1 MCHGNLK
8 KLAAGVLMVSLLG
21 GSVFLVG
28 SGALAKDQTATVQ
41 PAPTVYFY
49 ETVFARE
56 SPNLDSPLNH
66 HTHSP
71 QLPAGTA
78 IELLGLTLAALV
90 GLVAG
95 MTPPKTRTDKLNQL
109 PPIKPRIRIRH
120 PVEVTHRSVP
130 KPALSAARR
139 DISPAALWSNSAAS
153 RTCRKRIP
161 QCPFTSRPANP
172 LRSELPG
179 KALPRKIV
187 LP

>member
-1 MCHGNLK
+1 
-8 KLAAGVLMVSLLG
+8 MVSLLG

-71 QLPAGTA
+71 QLLAGTA

-130 KPALSAARR
+130 KPALSATRR
-139 DISPAALWSNSAAS
+139 DISNGALWSNSTAL

-161 QCPFTSRPANP
+161 QCPFTTRPANP
-172 LRSELPG
+172 LRSDLPD

>member
-1 MCHGNLK
+1 
-8 KLAAGVLMVSLLG
+8 MVSLLG

-120 PVEVTHRSVP
+120 PVEVTHQIGRAHV
-130 KPALSAARR
+130 
-139 DISPAALWSNSAAS
+139 
-153 RTCRKRIP
+153 
-161 QCPFTSRPANP
+161 
-172 LRSELPG
+172 
-179 KALPRKIV
+179 
-187 LP
+187 